1 MAFVHPSRRALVPRP
16 TPSTDRG
23 RDRSRDRDRWDEDR
37 DRGGD
42 RDHRREEGRTR
53 RGHRSPVDSG
63 RDSPQYNDY
72 LRRDSSPPSDRKS
85 EPRSILPP
93 GREPKRREATPENG
107 HTYRQQENMY
117 RRDGGFDGGG
127 DYFER
132 CAASFL
138 QLTRETFSLYFRS
151 DAGNSV
157 STALSASGRNPLTP
171 LLGSCTYTIIYLRRF
186 G

>member
-23 RDRSRDRDRWDEDR
+23 RDRSRDRDRGDEDR
-37 DRGGD
+37 DR
-42 RDHRREEGRTR
+42 REEARTR
-53 RGHRSPVDSG
+53 RGHRSPVTSG
-63 RDSPQYNDY
+63 RDSPKYNDY
-72 LRRDSSPPSDRKS
+72 HRRDSSPPSDRKS
-85 EPRSILPP
+85 EPRSVLPP
-93 GREPKRREATPENG
+93 GREPERRETTPENG
-107 HTYRQQENMY
+107 HSYRQQENMY
-117 RRDGGFDGGG
+117 RRDGRFDGGG

-138 QLTRETFSLYFRS
+138 QLTSETFSLSFPS
-151 DAGNSV
+151 VAGNSV

-171 LLGSCTYTIIYLRRF
+171 LLGGCKYSILFLRRY